1 MCASIIGL
9 NNVIYCMNIYLQNKM
24 THFSRVSKN
33 IKQAYQMHITNS
45 IMVVLLKENK
55 CKN

>member
-1 MCASIIGL
+1 
-9 NNVIYCMNIYLQNKM
+9 MNIYLQNKM